1 MTIIRVFIFNETHQ
15 KIVNTKITRN
25 KMKKILLIIPI
36 IGICSSLLAQ
46 APQVQNVNANQK
58 EGTKF
63 VIIQADISGKEDP
76 AGLVGGSMMFFEVWF
91 KQTAAETSWQK
102 VSNLKEM
109 FSAGDDP
116 TNAPEIAA
124 NESFNGAEYQ
134 KISYHLN
141 GVDSALTTKV
151 FVWDAGAEISEYKS
165 DDAVI
170 KIIAFY
176 PKKDE
181 NESDKPADLQVSG
194 WDGNGE
200 FSVGSASSGT

>member
-63 VIIQADISGKEDP
+63 VIIQADISGKSDFP
-76 AGLVGGSMMFFEVWF
+76 GFGSMMFFEVWF

-109 FSAGDDP
+109 SSADDDP
-116 TNAPEIAA
+116 TNATEIAA

-181 NESDKPADLQVSG
+181 NESDKPADQQDSG

-200 FSVGSASSGT
+200 FSVGSASSGS